1 MEDSEMNILDEKE
14 VRARL
19 SRGLESSEIAMD
31 LGLPLREVEKIA
43 EEVEKSI
50 QGAQNFLDEGRR

>member
-1 MEDSEMNILDEKE
+1 MNILDEKE